1 MKRLKYL
8 LSVYTFPEEEITT
21 NTNTLTW
28 PNKVPSL
35 FEQNEVVMDMYMYSN
50 SNSNSQCTCSLSLYT
65 CTCIYFL
72 DN

>member
-35 FEQNEVVMDMYMYSN
+35 FEQNEVVMDMYMYMYSN
-50 SNSNSQCTCSLSLYT
+50 V
-65 CTCIYFL
+65 
-72 DN
+72 